1 MTEIT
6 LMIGQRIRNRRQKL
20 KLTQEELAEKAD
32 LHHTYIG
39 QVERGE
45 KNLTVAALAKILQA
59 LDLSFSD
66 FFEHFGIAS
75 EDQGPA
81 EKSYELIHAMN
92 PAAQEKVYQLL
103 CDITDILSSRS

>member
-6 LMIGQRIRNRRQKL
+6 LMIGQRIRSRRQKL
-20 KLTQEELAEKAD
+20 QMTQEELAEKAD

-59 LDLSFSD
+59 LDLSFSE
-66 FFEHFGIAS
+66 FFEHFCTIPAN
-75 EDQGPA
+75 QGPA
-81 EKSYELIHAMN
+81 EKSYELIHAMP
-92 PAAQEKVYQLL
+92 PASQEKVYQLL
-103 CDITDILSSRS
+103 CNITDILSSK